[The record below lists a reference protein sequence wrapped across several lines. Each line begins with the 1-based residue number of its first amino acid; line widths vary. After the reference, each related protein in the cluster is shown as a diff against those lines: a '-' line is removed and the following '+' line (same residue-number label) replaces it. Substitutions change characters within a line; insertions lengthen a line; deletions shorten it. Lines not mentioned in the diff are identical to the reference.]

1 MLTQSPQKLV
11 CARMPLL
18 AICLLAM
25 FASLAPAQY
34 VQVNLVANRRDPHLH
49 AMRIDPNLIN
59 SWGLAFSATSPFWTS
74 NEGTGTSTLYRHFGQ
89 RVALVVTVP
98 PAAGT
103 GTGKPTGIVQNST
116 GSTTS
121 FVVSAGGKSGAAA
134 FIFATLDGTIS
145 GWNPNVN
152 ATKAIIAVD
161 NSSSQAVY
169 TGLAIASTSSANFL
183 FAADARN
190 NRVDVFDGTFTN
202 VGELTDP
209 SIPSGFT
216 PYGVQAIKGQIYVT
230 YASLTK
236 AGGFVDVFNT
246 DGTFVKTLVSDNSGA
261 HLNQAWGLA
270 MAPANFGKFSNDLLV
285 GNVKDGLINAFDP
298 STGAFLGWLSLPS
311 GKAITISGLWALK
324 FGGGSVNNGKTN
336 QLFFTAGPNNF
347 ADGLLGMIFPIGA
360 NSPGLAP

>member
-1 MLTQSPQKLV
+1 MLNRPPQKLV

-25 FASLAPAQY
+25 FASIAPAQY

-59 SWGLAFSATSPFWTS
+59 PWGLAFSATSPFWTS

-89 RVALVVTVP
+89 RVPLVVTVP
-98 PAAGT
+98 AAT
-103 GTGKPTGIVQNST
+103 GAGAGHPTGIVRN
-116 GSTTS
+116 STTS
-121 FVVSAGGKSGAAA
+121 FVVSADGKSGAAA
-134 FIFATLDGTIS
+134 FIFDTLDGTVS
-145 GWNPNVN
+145 GWNPGVN
-152 ATKAIIAVD
+152 PTKAIIAVD
-161 NSSSQAVY
+161 NSGFQAAY
-169 TGLAIASTSSANFL
+169 TCLAIGSNSSGNYL
-183 FAADARN
+183 YAADARN
-190 NRVDVFDGTFTN
+190 NRVDIFDGTFTK

-209 SIPSGFT
+209 SIPSDFT

-246 DGTFVKTLVSDNSGA
+246 DGTFVKTLVSDSSGA

-311 GKAITISGLWALK
+311 GKAIAISGLWALE

-360 NSPGLAP
+360 NGPGLAP